1 MWKVLAE
8 SSGGGWAVAVGKVG
22 RITEQIAKI
31 DGDRELLIEA
41 GKRGAKFA
49 KSHDFETELSK
60 RMTHLRGF
68 VT

>member
-1 MWKVLAE
+1 MLQHLLFSETVLYWKAPTG
-8 SSGGGWAVAVGKVG
+8 S
-22 RITEQIAKI
+22 ITDQIAKL

-60 RMTHLRGF
+60 RMTHSRGF
-68 VT
+68 VA